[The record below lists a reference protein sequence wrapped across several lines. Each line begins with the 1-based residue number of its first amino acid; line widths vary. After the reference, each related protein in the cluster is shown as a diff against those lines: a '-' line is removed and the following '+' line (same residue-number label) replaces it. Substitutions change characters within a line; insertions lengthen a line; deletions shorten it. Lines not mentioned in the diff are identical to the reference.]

1 MKRVVNINFKCEG
14 LNFDAAIDC
23 DNAIKETLGGG
34 YLPEEISEY
43 RTNIE
48 LYCFDRPW
56 GVRFIHYEGD
66 PDVVVNDK
74 EADTFGHYHTVCDM
88 DEIMAAARKW
98 IKEKEEEEDAKFSGV
113 PPTLKLQRSDWRK
126 KCCAQCKY
134 QFIEFEGKKLPCSFS
149 KSTDEEVA
157 EFNEH
162 NGCQGIREYLE
173 TGNFPERARKTKD

>member
-23 DNAIKETLGGG
+23 DNAVKETLGEE

-74 EADTFGHYHTVCDM
+74 EADTFGHHHTICDM
-88 DEIMAAARKW
+88 DEIIAAAREW
-98 IKEKEEEEDAKFSGV
+98 IKENEEEEDAKFAGV
-113 PPTLKLQRSDWRK
+113 PSYMACCKNCKNRRPIIGGKRAYCYILYVTGKTATNCGLVK
-126 KCCAQCKY
+126 KW
-134 QFIEFEGKKLPCSFS
+134 
-149 KSTDEEVA
+149 
-157 EFNEH
+157 
-162 NGCQGIREYLE
+162 LE
-173 TGNFPERARKTKD
+173 TRK